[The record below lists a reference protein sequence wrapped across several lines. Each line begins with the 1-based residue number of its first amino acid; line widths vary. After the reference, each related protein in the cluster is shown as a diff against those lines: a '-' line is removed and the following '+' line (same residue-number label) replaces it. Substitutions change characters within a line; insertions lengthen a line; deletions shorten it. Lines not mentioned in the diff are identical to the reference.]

1 MALTET
7 AATPVAPSAPPSP
20 VAAPGRTL
28 RGLVTMVASG
38 ASNQTGAAIGA
49 HAFSAIGPAGVVAV
63 RQLVAAAVL
72 LPTVRPPVRRY
83 IWAQWWPVLL
93 LGLVYGAMNLGLYTA
108 VDRIGLGLAVTLEFL
123 GPLAVAL
130 AGSRRWIDL
139 LCAVGAGVGVYVLVL
154 PGPST
159 DLLGVG
165 AGLLAA
171 SCWASYI
178 LLNRTAGR
186 RLPGLQATAVASAV
200 ATFAFLPVLGYLAFT
215 GAFTTAALGFAA
227 CAGLMSSVVPY
238 ALDLTALR
246 TVPAR
251 FFGVFMSVHPVL
263 AALAGLLVLG
273 EVLALH
279 EVVGIG
285 IVVVANVV
293 AVASLPRA

>member
-7 AATPVAPSAPPSP
+7 VAAPLAPPAPS
-20 VAAPGRTL
+20 VAPGRTL

-49 HAFSAIGPAGVVAV
+49 HAFPAIGPAGVVAV

-72 LPTVRPPVRRY
+72 LPAVRPPVRRY
-83 IWAQWWPVLL
+83 TWAQWWPVLL
-93 LGLVYGAMNLGLYTA
+93 LGLVYGGMNLGLYTA

-130 AGSRRWIDL
+130 AGSRRWLDL
-139 LCAVGAGVGVYVLVL
+139 LCAVAAGVGVYVLVL

-171 SCWASYI
+171 GCWASYI

-186 RLPGLQATAVASAV
+186 RLPGLQATAVASGV
-200 ATFAFLPVLGYLAFT
+200 ATLTFVPVLGYLAVT
-215 GAFTTAALGFAA
+215 GAFTPAALAFAG
-227 CAGLMSSVVPY
+227 CAGLLSSVVPY

-251 FFGVFMSVHPVL
+251 FFGVFMSIHPVL
-263 AALAGLLVLG
+263 AALAGLLILG
-273 EVLALH
+273 EVLAVH
-279 EVVGIG
+279 EVVGM
-285 IVVVANVV
+285 VVVVAANVV
-293 AVASLPRA
+293 AVAGLPRH

>member
-7 AATPVAPSAPPSP
+7 AAAPLAAPAPPG
-20 VAAPGRTL
+20 AAPGRRTV
-28 RGLVTMVASG
+28 RGLLTLVVSG
-38 ASNQTGAAIGA
+38 ASNQVGAAIGA
-49 HAFSAIGPAGVVAV
+49 HAFPAIGPPGVVAV

-83 IWAQWWPVLL
+83 TWAQWWPVLL
-93 LGLVYGAMNLGLYTA
+93 LGLVYGGMNLGLYTA

-130 AGSRRWIDL
+130 AGSRRWVDL
-139 LCAVGAGVGVYVLVL
+139 LCAVAAGIGVYVLVL
-154 PGPST
+154 PGSST
-159 DLLGVG
+159 DLLGVA

-171 SCWASYI
+171 CCWASYI

-186 RLPGLQATAVASAV
+186 RLPGLQATAVASGV
-200 ATFAFLPVLGYLAFT
+200 ATLTFLPVLGYLAVT
-215 GAFTTAALGFAA
+215 GAFTPAALAFAA

-251 FFGVFMSVHPVL
+251 FFGVFMSIHPVL
-263 AALAGLLVLG
+263 AALAGLLILG
-273 EVLALH
+273 EVLAVH

-285 IVVVANVV
+285 VVVAANVV
-293 AVASLPRA
+293 AVASLPRR

>member
-1 MALTET
+1 M
-7 AATPVAPSAPPSP
+7 VAPS
-20 VAAPGRTL
+20 RTA
-28 RGLVTMVASG
+28 RGLVLMVASG
-38 ASNQTGAAIGA
+38 TSNQTGAAIGA
-49 HAFSAIGPAGVVAV
+49 HAFSVIGPAGVVAI

-83 IWAQWWPVLL
+83 TWAQWWPVLL

-130 AGSRRWIDL
+130 AGSRRWVDL

-171 SCWASYI
+171 ACWASYI

-186 RLPGLQATAVASAV
+186 RLPGLQATAVASGL
-200 ATFAFLPVLGYLAFT
+200 ATLAFLPVLGYLAGTGSFT
-215 GAFTTAALGFAA
+215 PAALAFAA
-227 CAGLMSSVVPY
+227 CAGLMSSVLPY

-246 TVPAR
+246 TVPTR

-263 AALAGLLVLG
+263 AALAGLVVLG

-279 EVVGIG
+279 EMVGIG
-285 IVVVANVV
+285 IVVAANVV

>member
-1 MALTET
+1 MALTES
-7 AATPVAPSAPPSP
+7 AATPLAQHTV
-20 VAAPGRTL
+20 APGRTV
-28 RGLVTMVASG
+28 RGLVTMLASG
-38 ASNQTGAAIGA
+38 ASNQTGAAVGA
-49 HAFSAIGPAGVVAV
+49 HAFPAIGPAGVVAT

-83 IWAQWWPVLL
+83 TWAQWWPVLL

-130 AGSRRWIDL
+130 VGSRRWLDL
-139 LCAVGAGVGVYVLVL
+139 LCAVGAGAGVYVLVL

-186 RLPGLQATAVASAV
+186 RLPGLQATAVASGV
-200 ATFAFLPVLGYLAFT
+200 ATLTFLPVLGYLTVT
-215 GAFTTAALGFAA
+215 GAFTPAALAFAA

-251 FFGVFMSVHPVL
+251 FFGVFMSIHPVL
-263 AALAGLLVLG
+263 AALAGLVVLG
-273 EVLALH
+273 EVLAPH

-285 IVVVANVV
+285 VVVAANVV
-293 AVASLPRA
+293 AVASLPRR

>member
-7 AATPVAPSAPPSP
+7 ATAPLAPAASP
-20 VAAPGRTL
+20 PGRTA

-38 ASNQTGAAIGA
+38 ASNQVGAAVGA
-49 HAFSAIGPAGVVAV
+49 HAFPVIGPAGVVAV

-83 IWAQWWPVLL
+83 TWAQWWPVLL
-93 LGLVYGAMNLGLYTA
+93 LGLVYGGMNLGLYTA

-130 AGSRRWIDL
+130 AGSRRWVDL
-139 LCAVGAGVGVYVLVL
+139 LCAVAAAVGVYVLVL
-154 PGPST
+154 PGSST
-159 DLLGVG
+159 DLLGVA

-171 SCWASYI
+171 CCWASYI

-186 RLPGLQATAVASAV
+186 RLPGLQATAVASGV
-200 ATFAFLPVLGYLAFT
+200 ATVTFLPVLGYLLAT
-215 GAFTTAALGFAA
+215 GAFTPAAFAFAA

-251 FFGVFMSVHPVL
+251 FFGVFMSIHPGL
-263 AALAGLLVLG
+263 AALAGLLILG

-279 EVVGIG
+279 EVAGMA
-285 IVVVANVV
+285 VVVAANVV
-293 AVASLPRA
+293 AVASLPRR